1 MVGVDYGIL
10 VMSDFFT
17 MVEWGKVSLRSSST
31 NKLLGVAVAVLLLC
45 VCVAAGQSW
54 HCGRAAQTIMG
65 MCNSCYASH
74 DKRSTSKS
82 SYTPAK
88 PFLHKRNAV
97 HFLKSAT
104 REIEN
109 RPSIGDT
116 AVMSVE
122 RRSSRSSGHRGFI
135 HECCNKFCDPG
146 EMILYCCERRQIEW
160 ARFHNLLK
168 A

>member
-1 MVGVDYGIL
+1 M
-10 VMSDFFT
+10 
-17 MVEWGKVSLRSSST
+17 MVEWGKVSIRSSSN

-74 DKRSTSKS
+74 DKRSISKP

-97 HFLKSAT
+97 HFLRTTK
-104 REIEN
+104 REIES
-109 RPSIGDT
+109 RPSMGDT
-116 AVMSVE
+116 AIEVAVE
-122 RRSSRSSGHRGFI
+122 RRSTGNRGFI

-146 EMILYCCERRQIEW
+146 EMVLYCCEKRQIEW
-160 ARFHNLLK
+160 AQFHNLLK